1 MLNYFRQKYDV
12 MPYSTPKE
20 ITFWDNK
27 FRVQI
32 EFNKRWYD
40 EEWRNTCL
48 LTVMK
53 KTDTDMCRDFEQI
66 TTLIL
71 DPTVER
77 IELYIKLLEDKLNA
91 KNH

>member
-20 ITFWDNK
+20 IAFWDNK
-27 FRVQI
+27 FQVQI

-48 LTVMK
+48 LTVTK
-53 KTDTDMCRDFEQI
+53 LTDDVHRDYEQI

-77 IELYIKLLEDKLNA
+77 IELYIKLLEEKI
-91 KNH
+91 KC